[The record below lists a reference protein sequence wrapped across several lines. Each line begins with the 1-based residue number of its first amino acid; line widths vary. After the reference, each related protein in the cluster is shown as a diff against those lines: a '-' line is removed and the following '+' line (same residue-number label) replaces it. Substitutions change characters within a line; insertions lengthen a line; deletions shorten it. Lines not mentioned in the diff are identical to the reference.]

1 MLHLSHVLPSQNYS
15 NMMGVSSGV
24 GTEDHS
30 RAPEFITD
38 FSGVRVARSLVFCV
52 VLCILLLVLLLFFI
66 CLAIV
71 LSVLLRVTDS
81 DYPFVITKLFSFTLF
96 LFQWKQVVFVP
107 IPDLFNELCEYVY
120 FLLHRCIVL
129 SLISWSLFSLP
140 LINHYT
146 VFFQCCQVHVNS
158 FVYCIYH
165 VICYIKLVQLSYLP
179 DSDNIL
185 SYIVY
190 CCISTINIDGVDGS
204 WFSLTFADL
213 KKRIFTKSNL
223 FSFLF
228 S

>member
-1 MLHLSHVLPSQNYS
+1 MCCRS
-15 NMMGVSSGV
+15 
-24 GTEDHS
+24 
-30 RAPEFITD
+30 FF
-38 FSGVRVARSLVFCV
+38 FSFGHCV
-52 VLCILLLVLLLFFI
+52 VCPSSSYGFWLSICYHQTLLIHFI
-66 CLAIV
+66 
-71 LSVLLRVTDS
+71 
-81 DYPFVITKLFSFTLF
+81 FLF
-96 LFQWKQVVFVP
+96 LWKQVVFVP
-107 IPDLFNELCEYVY
+107 IPGLFIELCEYVY

-165 VICYIKLVQLSYLP
+165 VICYIKLVELSYLP
-179 DSDNIL
+179 DFDNIL

-190 CCISTINIDGVDGS
+190 CCISTINIDGVNGS